1 MRLRFWVPPLAC
13 VGIAVASCGD
23 SPTPAD
29 PPPPAPVVTMI
40 AIPLT
45 DKQEGITGSSLL
57 RPLLVEVRFDGH
69 PAPGVPV
76 SWSGVNGTLTPR
88 SWVTDEHGQ
97 AQATWQLG
105 EQTGEVQVTARID
118 APEAKQVTFTATA
131 VPAVNAFVVPSTTQ
145 QVAEVG
151 QQLPIPLAVAVTRN
165 GQPIAGIPVEWETAG
180 GTLFPSTVTGVDG
193 IATAR
198 WVLGAGKGTYI
209 ATARVK
215 GSRSGP
221 VNFLATATTGPVVT
235 LEATAGNAQS
245 LPPYGTAFQPLSVT
259 ARDRFGNVVAGV
271 PVVWSVE
278 QGPVMISLND
288 PATKSD
294 GRSVARVVGAVPG
307 TGSAV
312 VRASVADGLAARF
325 NLVVEPPLATIYLN
339 TNTLIFVSG
348 WNRTAPAVDTVAIG
362 AKVRWQMSIFDYED
376 HSIEPDGAPLF
387 VGGRFPYAGLS
398 FVETIFTTAGTYRYI
413 DPSSGARGTIVVR

>member
-1 MRLRFWVPPLAC
+1 MHVPQWLLPLALAGLAAGAC
-13 VGIAVASCGD
+13 SE
-23 SPTPAD
+23 SPAPTEPLPA
-29 PPPPAPVVTMI
+29 PPVVTMI

-45 DKQEGITGSSLL
+45 DKQEGITGYSLL

-76 SWSGVNGTLTPR
+76 SWSGATGTLTPR
-88 SWVTDEHGQ
+88 SWVTDEYGQ

-118 APEAKQVTFTATA
+118 SPVAKQVTFTATA
-131 VPAVNAFVVPSTTQ
+131 VPAVNAFVVPATTQ

-151 QQLPIPLAVAVTRN
+151 SELPVPLAVAVTRN

-209 ATARVK
+209 ATARVQ
-215 GSRSGP
+215 GNRSGA

-259 ARDRFGNVVAGV
+259 ARDRFGNMVAGV
-271 PVVWSVE
+271 PVAWSIE
-278 QGPVMISLND
+278 EGPAMLSSSD

-294 GRSVARVVGAVPG
+294 GRSIARVVGAAPG
-307 TGSAV
+307 AGSVV
-312 VRASVADGLAARF
+312 VRASAANGLTARF
-325 NLVVEPPLATIYLN
+325 NLVIEASSSTIYLN

-348 WNRTAPAVDTVAIG
+348 WNRTAPAVDTVAVG